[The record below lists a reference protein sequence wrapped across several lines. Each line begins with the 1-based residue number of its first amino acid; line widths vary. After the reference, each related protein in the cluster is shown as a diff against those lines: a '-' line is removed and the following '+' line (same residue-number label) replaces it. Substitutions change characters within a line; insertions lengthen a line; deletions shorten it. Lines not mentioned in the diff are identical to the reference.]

1 MEKITLIQKIVLICE
16 TYKNPYCINSPDGI
30 QSLITFGETC
40 IKMNCDKIM
49 VGTHEMQLYGLEM
62 SVETQ
67 DNVIYISLIN
77 GDDKQT
83 IVIYDK
89 RG

>member
-1 MEKITLIQKIVLICE
+1 
-16 TYKNPYCINSPDGI
+16 
-30 QSLITFGETC
+30 
-40 IKMNCDKIM
+40 MNCDKIM
-49 VGTHEMQLYGLEM
+49 IGTHEMQLYGLEM